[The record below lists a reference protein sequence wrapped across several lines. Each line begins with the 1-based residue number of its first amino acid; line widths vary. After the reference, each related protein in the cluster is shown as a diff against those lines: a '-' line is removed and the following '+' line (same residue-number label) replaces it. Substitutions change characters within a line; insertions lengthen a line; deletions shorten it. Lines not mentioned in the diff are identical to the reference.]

1 VLRRRIPLLVALLP
15 LVVLIGGGRAT
26 STSVTFTSVADAYVT
41 STSPTSNTGTSTS
54 IRVDGSPIVRSYV
67 RFSVAGVSGPVGQA
81 VLRVYANSSQNKGY
95 SVYAV
100 ADTSWSETV
109 ITYAN
114 APPFAATA
122 AGASGRVTAGTWTS
136 VDVTSLVKGNG
147 TYSLGLATSSPTAL
161 SLSSREAGANAPQL
175 VVSITSTQAPPA
187 NTAPPSI
194 AGSPQQGQPS
204 SADPGT
210 WSGSPSSFGYR
221 WRLCPSATDATAC
234 TDIAGATAQSYTPQ
248 QGDVGGYLRV
258 DVTATNGGGTS
269 APAESAAAGPV
280 AAINP
285 PANSTSPAVTGI
297 LEVGRLLQADPGS
310 WSGNPTSYGYTWRV
324 CSSATDTSACA
335 DIVGQQ
341 GPTYTPQA
349 TDIGRYLR
357 VDVTATNGGGTS
369 APAESA
375 AAGPVSSAS
384 SDPVI
389 AAAGDIAC
397 DPVSTSFNGGA
408 GTSGSCH
415 QRATSDLL
423 LSVSPAAVLTLG
435 DNVYECGSPTAFA
448 LSFDP
453 SWGRVKTLIHPAVG
467 NHEYETGTDCSTT
480 AAGYFGYFGAAA
492 GDPAKGY
499 YSYDVGVWHLI
510 ALNANC
516 SKVGGCAAG
525 QPEEQWLRADLASH
539 QNACVLAYWH
549 QPHFSSGQHGND
561 DGGHNLTGA
570 FWQALYDFH
579 ADVVLNGHDH
589 DYERFAPQT
598 PAGALDPANGIR
610 EFVAGTGGKSQ
621 ASFAVVQPNSEI
633 RNSGTYGVLLL
644 TLHPGGYDWQ
654 FVAEAG
660 KSFSDAGSGSCH

>member
-1 VLRRRIPLLVALLP
+1 MLRRRIPFLVALLP

-26 STSVTFTSVADAYVT
+26 STSVTFTPVAYAYVSAT
-41 STSPTSNTGTSTS
+41 TPTSNAGTSTS
-54 IRVDGSPIVRSYV
+54 IRLDGSPIVRSYLS
-67 RFSVAGVSGPVGQA
+67 FSVANVSGPVGQA

-100 ADTSWSETV
+100 ADTSWSEKG

-114 APPFAATA
+114 APPFADTA
-122 AGASGRVTAGTWTS
+122 SGASGRVTAGTWTS

-161 SLSSREAGANAPQL
+161 SLASREAGANAPQL

-187 NTAPPSI
+187 NTAPPGI

-221 WRLCPSATDATAC
+221 WRLCPSATDASTC
-234 TDIAGATAQSYTPQ
+234 QDITGATAQSYTPV

-269 APAESAAAGPV
+269 LAAESAAAGPV

-285 PANSTSPAVTGI
+285 PANTAPPGIAGSPQQGQPSSADPGTWSGSPSSFGYRWRLCPSATDASTCQDITGATAQSYTPVQGDVGGYLRVDVTATNGGGTSLAAESAAAGPVAAINPPANTTPPAVTGI
-297 LEVGRLLQADPGS
+297 FEVGRLLQADRGS

-324 CSSATDTSACA
+324 CNSATDASACA

-341 GPTYTPQA
+341 GQTYMPQA
-349 TDIGRYLR
+349 TDIGSYLR
-357 VDVTATNGGGTS
+357 VRVTATNGG
-369 APAESA
+369 
-375 AAGPVSSAS
+375 
-384 SDPVI
+384 
-389 AAAGDIAC
+389 
-397 DPVSTSFNGGA
+397 
-408 GTSGSCH
+408 
-415 QRATSDLL
+415 
-423 LSVSPAAVLTLG
+423 
-435 DNVYECGSPTAFA
+435 
-448 LSFDP
+448 
-453 SWGRVKTLIHPAVG
+453 
-467 NHEYETGTDCSTT
+467 
-480 AAGYFGYFGAAA
+480 
-492 GDPAKGY
+492 
-499 YSYDVGVWHLI
+499 
-510 ALNANC
+510 
-516 SKVGGCAAG
+516 
-525 QPEEQWLRADLASH
+525 
-539 QNACVLAYWH
+539 
-549 QPHFSSGQHGND
+549 
-561 DGGHNLTGA
+561 
-570 FWQALYDFH
+570 FH

-589 DYERFAPQT
+589 EYERFAPQT
-598 PAGALDPANGIR
+598 PAGAPDAANGIR

-633 RNSGTYGVLLL
+633 RSSGTYGVLLL

-660 KSFSDAGSGSCH
+660 KSFSDSGSGSCH